1 MIALVNSY
9 LDANSI
15 SNHAKRE
22 CHMTMTVMREGKRL
36 VGERERRQRDSMKG
50 RKCRMEMQE
59 RRKEGK
65 Q

>member
-22 CHMTMTVMREGKRL
+22 CHMTVTVMRERGKEVGGGKREEA
-36 VGERERRQRDSMKG
+36 ER
-50 RKCRMEMQE
+50 
-59 RRKEGK
+59 
-65 Q
+65 